1 MCDHECDTCLHSEN
15 CTHFEKQSEN
25 NFRNC
30 DNYQDLNPDNY
41 IENGIANE
49 CEVTD
54 IWYEL
59 SYYKYTDGLFD
70 YVQDYVQDYAEDY
83 VQGYAQNY
91 VQDSDIDS
99 EILD

>member
-41 IENGIANE
+41 IEND
-49 CEVTD
+49 VTD

-59 SYYKYTDGLFD
+59 SYYKYTDGLFSYIED
-70 YVQDYVQDYAEDY
+70 CAENLDM
-83 VQGYAQNY
+83 
-91 VQDSDIDS
+91 DS
-99 EILD
+99 EF